1 MKKFAVNALIVVVLA
16 FIVQWMFIK
25 YVPNLVYKI
34 AVHRS
39 GKSCNQ
45 WINAGK
51 TDAKMRRVVMPN
63 PDFVYSA
70 LFYDVNEKDI
80 VVSGVL
86 PDSGYASISFYDDRC
101 QPYFVYNNLSSDH
114 AGKFSLTLSQ
124 HESTGPHEVKAKTNK
139 GVLICR
145 FLLKGDSAFQKMKDY
160 QHQLTSELK

>member
-1 MKKFAVNALIVVVLA
+1 MKKFAFNALIVALLT
-16 FIVQWMFIK
+16 FIIQWLFIK
-25 YVPNLVYKI
+25 YVPNIVYKI

-39 GKSCNQ
+39 GRQCNQ

-70 LFYDVNEKDI
+70 FFYDVNEKDI

-101 QPYFVYNNLSSDH
+101 QPYYVYNNLTQNH
-114 AGKFSLTLSQ
+114 TGKFSLLLSQ
-124 HESTGPHEVKAKTNK
+124 KASNAENQVQAKTLK

-145 FLLKGDSAFQKMKDY
+145 FLVKGDSAFQKMKEY
-160 QHQLTSELK
+160 QSQLSSAYK